1 MLKRVLN
8 FFLRDI
14 NSFFRD
20 NIFIIMIV
28 MPIAVA
34 VIIRF
39 FIPTVEASS
48 ISFAV
53 DDSVGKEFAE
63 KLEDYGSV
71 VQYNEP
77 EQVEERVDGNDD
89 IIGITKEG
97 DQYVIILEGNE
108 SEEVKE
114 IAPIVVDDI
123 LREGSPVEVAHK
135 TIGSSRSLFREY
147 SAIMIVFMIIF
158 VQGMLI
164 AFYIIEEKE
173 SKVVYAIAVSPMRLW
188 QYFMARWFLVVI
200 TGTVLSVIGSL
211 ILMGTGINYTLL
223 IIGSVFASCLSVV
236 VGLLIGGM
244 AGNQIAGIA
253 IMKVLNLVIFLIPIA
268 SIFVHGPYQYFFYPF
283 PNYWVFRILKN
294 IFIDTGN
301 ISDFWMSCGITL
313 ASSIIMLLIILPFLR
328 RRIEIR

>member
-1 MLKRVLN
+1 MFKRVLN

-53 DDSVGKEFAE
+53 DDSVGEEFAE
-63 KLEDYGSV
+63 QLEDYGNIV
-71 VQYNEP
+71 RYDDP
-77 EQVEERVDGNDD
+77 EQVKERVNGNDD
-89 IIGITKEG
+89 IIGMTKEG

-108 SEEVKE
+108 SDEIKE
-114 IAPIVVDDI
+114 IAPIVIDDI
-123 LREGSPVEVAHK
+123 LRGGPVVEIDHE

-147 SAIMIVFMIIF
+147 SAIMVVFMIIF

-188 QYFMARWFLVVI
+188 QYFMARWLLVVI
-200 TGTVLSVIGSL
+200 TGTVLSVIASL
-211 ILMGTGINYTLL
+211 VLMGTGISYTLL
-223 IIGSVFASCLSVV
+223 IIGAVFASCLSVV

-253 IMKVLNLVIFLIPIA
+253 IMKVLNLIIFLIPIA
-268 SIFVHGPYQYFFYPF
+268 SIFVHDPYQYFFYPF
-283 PNYWVFRILKN
+283 PNYWVFRVLKN

-301 ISDFWMSCGITL
+301 IGDFWMSCGITL
-313 ASSIIMLLIILPFLR
+313 ASSVVMLMIIMPFLK
-328 RRIEIR
+328 RRIEVR